1 VNSNDIIDLQGPDLR
16 MIACKQTFT
25 MHVYNRDYE
34 SDILGN
40 QKEVWLYRQ
49 LSAKIR
55 LIGWLLASHKDTKC
69 TSNSTSNIYTLLSWV
84 PSVILFWIPSFSSVS
99 YLTFQWTQKTPNIPS
114 ASGIF
119 TLPFRV
125 CKLSILPGIYSS
137 ASDFGRLKIR
147 APSPVEIVLL
157 YRIVDMQLWEAP

>member
-1 VNSNDIIDLQGPDLR
+1 MNSTDIIDLQGPDLR

-34 SDILGN
+34 SDILCN

-49 LSAKIR
+49 LSAKIG
-55 LIGWLLASHKDTKC
+55 LISWLLASHKDTKC

-99 YLTFQWTQKTPNIPS
+99 TWPFNGHKRLLIFLLLQEFLVCLFEFANYLFFR
-114 ASGIF
+114 ASIRLLLIF
-119 TLPFRV
+119 A
-125 CKLSILPGIYSS
+125 G
-137 ASDFGRLKIR
+137 
-147 APSPVEIVLL
+147 
-157 YRIVDMQLWEAP
+157 